1 MSDIINKQVE
11 HWARNL
17 AILQDELEH
26 SASDRSCVIV
36 AAAYIDELLE
46 YLLKNF
52 LYSPSSEKEDKDLFS
67 GYGPLSSFSSKIL
80 LSYRLGLI
88 SNYEYKTLQIIR
100 KIRNTFAHDISKESL
115 LEYKEMLV
123 PSVPA
128 RQLLLIKSIPLPSE
142 NTAEPPLPIVP
153 EVDMSS
159 SRDIFEKIVLCLSN
173 LLLSRCLI
181 VVKEKRVI
189 PQDYK
194 SLVEI
199 DDQKICL
206 IQKSLNE
213 LEQLMDLIKKAIELN
228 RQMIKGLSD
237 TSVTQNNKEIE
248 KLKVEIR
255 NLEAELEDYKQEYIK
270 TDALLSMTKYAR
282 EQIKK
287 AFDKE
292 MLT

>member
-255 NLEAELEDYKQEYIK
+255 NLETELEDYKQEYIK

>member
-213 LEQLMDLIKKAIELN
+213 LEQLIDLIKKAIELN

>member
-213 LEQLMDLIKKAIELN
+213 LEQLIDLIKKAIELN

-255 NLEAELEDYKQEYIK
+255 NLETELEDYKQEYIK

>member
-237 TSVTQNNKEIE
+237 TSVTQNNKQIE